1 MATVFIPA
9 QLRELTGGAR
19 TVDVPG
25 ATLGDVLSRLD
36 ERHPGIR
43 ERLIN
48 DEGDALNP
56 YIEVAVGDEIATL
69 GLLTPVPPGAEVHI
83 LPNVSGGSV
92 G

>member
-25 ATLGDVLSRLD
+25 ETLGEVLAALD
-36 ERHPGIR
+36 ARHAGIK
-43 ERLIN
+43 ERLLH

-56 YIEVAVGDEIATL
+56 YIEVAVGDEIASL
-69 GLLTPVPPGAEVHI
+69 GLLTPVGPKTEVHI
-83 LPNVSGGSV
+83 LPNVSGG
-92 G
+92 